1 VVVGGDWRRR
11 GRGMKRAKRRML
23 RSDSAG
29 AGRGGGGGVIHLCIW
44 RPMSEGPL
52 QISSGHR
59 LKMGSGYDRRAR
71 AVKCQNTDSMTGVY
85 WKPRLCLKLRIPISL
100 VVPGSNTPPT
110 KSQIVATG
118 GTVLHL
124 HLIASRFPIETTSLA
139 SSMAETHTGITTT
152 CYSPSHDPCFV
163 LHFLLHSRS
172 QKTPSVR

>member
-1 VVVGGDWRRR
+1 MGGDWRRR

-29 AGRGGGGGVIHLCIW
+29 AGRGGGFIHLCIW